1 MNKQIELQNSK
12 SHTELDMPATHTANG
27 GDNGEWGR
35 SRQPRQSEGF
45 NDYNF
50 QEFRDDKHVKHNCAI
65 EKKRS
70 HTQYILYC
78 IAYSLLH
85 MFFFL
90 RKKTSGNFQK
100 GLIRKLTFQNDVDIE
115 RFGFVELMGELMLKT
130 DDYKNI

>member
-1 MNKQIELQNSK
+1 
-12 SHTELDMPATHTANG
+12 MPATHTANG

-85 MFFFL
+85 TYVLFFEKNVWKF
-90 RKKTSGNFQK
+90 S
-100 GLIRKLTFQNDVDIE
+100 E
-115 RFGFVELMGELMLKT
+115 RPDKKT
-130 DDYKNI
+130 DDPKRCRYRKIWFRGTNGGTYAQDR